1 MWTEYIKFDKYS
13 ITLSV
18 VVIIFGVIF
27 SAFYICKEKEKRS
40 LKTILCIFT
49 LLLEEG
55 MVVFCDMRLVAGC
68 LFALALVMYAIS
80 HIGNHSINIMACIA
94 SGVMCVSAG
103 LICACVWLCS
113 KYFGAVTIQT
123 VVACTAMEMD
133 KSGIAMMLLVVA
145 ALVSVAAY
153 FVSMASKTEEIYKTG
168 FMYLYLVAVVWNIFA
183 RCLPCYIGNAATNVV
198 MYGSFIIVIAA
209 GIQLIITKNS
219 YNALK
224 AIPVMIT
231 GFIGLVMS
239 GGYNLTAW
247 AGLVLVVQLS
257 GLVAI
262 LILNYMAGR
271 RMYVNLMCMTG
282 LALAPAADVAFKLS
296 IFRGFVEMV
305 EMQWN
310 MLMGVSIIIIEIAIG
325 KWILGVRDV
334 KAKGARVVTLMVSAW
349 CVVIGII
356 PVITQYWIY
365 PMMSQTEMM
374 IANISVQ
381 EIPTLD
387 IVISVCLVVVMTAV
401 PIIPIAKEN
410 NIFGG

>member
-1 MWTEYIKFDKYS
+1 
-13 ITLSV
+13 
-18 VVIIFGVIF
+18 
-27 SAFYICKEKEKRS
+27 
-40 LKTILCIFT
+40 
-49 LLLEEG
+49 
-55 MVVFCDMRLVAGC
+55 
-68 LFALALVMYAIS
+68 
-80 HIGNHSINIMACIA
+80 
-94 SGVMCVSAG
+94 
-103 LICACVWLCS
+103 
-113 KYFGAVTIQT
+113 
-123 VVACTAMEMD
+123 MEMD

>member
-1 MWTEYIKFDKYS
+1 
-13 ITLSV
+13 
-18 VVIIFGVIF
+18 
-27 SAFYICKEKEKRS
+27 
-40 LKTILCIFT
+40 
-49 LLLEEG
+49 
-55 MVVFCDMRLVAGC
+55 
-68 LFALALVMYAIS
+68 
-80 HIGNHSINIMACIA
+80 
-94 SGVMCVSAG
+94 
-103 LICACVWLCS
+103 
-113 KYFGAVTIQT
+113 
-123 VVACTAMEMD
+123 
-133 KSGIAMMLLVVA
+133 
-145 ALVSVAAY
+145 
-153 FVSMASKTEEIYKTG
+153 
-168 FMYLYLVAVVWNIFA
+168 
-183 RCLPCYIGNAATNVV
+183 
-198 MYGSFIIVIAA
+198 
-209 GIQLIITKNS
+209 
-219 YNALK
+219 
-224 AIPVMIT
+224 
-231 GFIGLVMS
+231 MS